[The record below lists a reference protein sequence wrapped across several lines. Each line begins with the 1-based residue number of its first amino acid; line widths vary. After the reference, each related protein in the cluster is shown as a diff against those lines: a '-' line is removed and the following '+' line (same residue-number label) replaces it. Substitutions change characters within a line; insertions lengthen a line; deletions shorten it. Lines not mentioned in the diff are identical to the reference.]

1 MSLLEGA
8 IPALVTPFTKEDE
21 VDVKLLQELIEWQL
35 AQKAGGLYLT
45 GSTGEGFLMSI
56 PERQLVVETVVKQV
70 RGRVPVVS
78 QVGALASRDAAAL
91 AKGAEAAGA
100 DGVSAVPPFYFRV
113 DYAGL
118 KLHYA
123 TIGSACGLPLYL
135 YNVPATTGV
144 LVTAAQFGQLI
155 QDVPTVAGMK
165 YTAYDFFNMRQIIEL
180 DGGRLNIVSGPDEMF
195 LPALS
200 MGVDGAIGTTLNYM
214 CLQFHQIYQAFKAG
228 DMGCALEIQ
237 SKVNHVIAVLLKY
250 GTLGAINKAP
260 LRFLGFDIDD
270 GRAPIRPLTDQE
282 REKLRA
288 DLEEAGFFDLERN

>member
-1 MSLLEGA
+1 
-8 IPALVTPFTKEDE
+8 LV
-21 VDVKLLQELIEWQL
+21 EWQL

-56 PERQLVVETVVKQV
+56 PERQVVVETVVKQV
-70 RGRVPVVS
+70 RGRVPVVA

-100 DGVSAVPPFYFRV
+100 DGVSAVPPFYFQV
-113 DYAGL
+113 DYDGL

-123 TIGSACGLPLYL
+123 TIGAASSLPLYL

-180 DGGRLNIVSGPDEMF
+180 EGGRLNIVSGPDEMF

-228 DMGCALEIQ
+228 DMAQALEVQ

-250 GTLGAINKAP
+250 GTRGAINKAP

-270 GRAPIRPLTDQE
+270 GRAPIRPLTDGE
-282 REKLRA
+282 REQLRV

>member
-1 MSLLEGA
+1 MPLLEGA
-8 IPALVTPFTKEDE
+8 IPALVSPFTKEDE
-21 VDVKLLQELIEWQL
+21 VDVKLLQELVEWQL

-45 GSTGEGFLMSI
+45 GSTGEGLLMSI
-56 PERQLVVETVVKQV
+56 PERQLVAETVVKQV
-70 RGRVPVVS
+70 RGRVPVVA
-78 QVGALASRDAAAL
+78 QVGALASRDAATL
-91 AKGAEAAGA
+91 AEGAEAAGA
-100 DGVSAVPPFYFRV
+100 DGISAVPPFYFRV
-113 DYAGL
+113 DYDGL

-123 TIGSACGLPLYL
+123 TIGAASSLPLYL

-180 DGGRLNIVSGPDEMF
+180 EGGRLNIVSGPDEMF

-200 MGVDGAIGTTLNYM
+200 VGVDGAIGTTLNYM
-214 CLQFHQIYQAFKAG
+214 CLQFHQIYQAFKAR
-228 DMGCALEIQ
+228 DTARALEIQ
-237 SKVNHVIAVLLKY
+237 SKVNHVIAALLSY

-270 GRAPIRPLTDQE
+270 GRAPIRPLTDEE
-282 REKLRA
+282 REKLKA
-288 DLEEAGFFDLERN
+288 DLEAAGFFDLERN

>member
-1 MSLLEGA
+1 MPLLEGA
-8 IPALVTPFTKEDE
+8 IPALVSPFTKEDK
-21 VDVKLLQELIEWQL
+21 VDVKLLQELVEWQL

-56 PERQLVVETVVKQV
+56 PERQIIFETVVKQV
-70 RGRVPVVS
+70 RGRVPVVA

-91 AKGAEAAGA
+91 AEGAEAAGA
-100 DGVSAVPPFYFRV
+100 DGISAVPPFYFRV
-113 DYAGL
+113 DYDGL

-123 TIGSACGLPLYL
+123 IIGAASHLPLYL

-155 QDVPTVAGMK
+155 KDVPTVAGMK

-200 MGVDGAIGTTLNYM
+200 MGVHGAIGSTLNYM
-214 CLQFHQIYQAFKAG
+214 CLQFHQIYQAFQAG
-228 DMGCALEIQ
+228 DMPRALEIQ
-237 SKVNHVIAVLLKY
+237 SKVNRVIAVLLRC

-270 GRAPIRPLTDQE
+270 GRAPIRPLADEE

-288 DLEEAGFFDLERN
+288 DLEEVGFFDLERN